1 MTLKKILPDNLSLR
15 RESIRADKIRKDSE
29 YKYKTLFS
37 IENDALLLVDNE
49 SYRIL
54 EVNEAACKLYG
65 YSEKEML
72 GLRNFE
78 LSAEP
83 EKTKSMRENL
93 KERVELRFHR
103 KRDGTIFPVD
113 ISSSIFTLNG
123 RSVILAAVRDI
134 TMHKRTE
141 DLNLSR
147 IHLME
152 FAENHSLDDLLE
164 ETLNCAE
171 DLTESLIGFYHFVE
185 SNQHTLKL
193 QNWSTRTKRD
203 YCRAEGKGMSY
214 DSSLAGVWADCLRE
228 RKPIIHNDYASLA
241 NKKGLPV
248 GHSPVFREIV
258 IPVIRGGKIMA
269 LMGIGNKATEYTQS
283 DLELVTSIAELAWDI
298 TGRKRAEEVL
308 LLSELRFKTMFNESP
323 YGIALIDSL
332 TGKVY
337 SVNPMFAKIAGRKV
351 EEMEVIDWMSI
362 THPDDVQKDLDN
374 MALLNSGKIDR
385 FQMEKRYLRPDKT
398 EVWISMTIAP
408 IFVEDKSHPRHLC
421 MIEDITERKKIELQ
435 IHQKNEELIM
445 LNAEK
450 DRFFSIIAHD
460 LRTPF
465 VGFLGLT
472 EILSDG
478 LLDMETKEIQQMAKL
493 IRQSAVNVYNL
504 LGNLLEWSRMQRG
517 LIPFEPELF
526 LLKEKIDE
534 SLLLLLNM
542 ADKKHIQINYHF
554 PADLLVFA
562 DPNMISVIIR
572 NLFSN
577 AVKFTRAGGRVELS
591 AKVVS
596 PKLVKITVADNGIGM
611 DKDILG
617 NLFNLDIKTN
627 RNGTEGEFSTGLGL
641 ILCKDFIEKHGGRLS
656 VVSEKGKGSIFS
668 FELPSTID
676 L

>member
-1 MTLKKILPDNLSLR
+1 MNFKKTNPFSLGLHR
-15 RESIRADKIRKDSE
+15 KSTRADKIQEDSE
-29 YKYKTLFS
+29 NKYKMLFT
-37 IENDALLLVDNE
+37 IETDALLLVDNE
-49 SYRIL
+49 SYQIL
-54 EVNEAACKLYG
+54 EANQSACTLYG
-65 YSEKEML
+65 YSEKEL
-72 GLRNFE
+72 LQLKNFE

-93 KERVELRFHR
+93 KERIELRFHR

-113 ISSSIFTLNG
+113 ISSTIFTLKG
-123 RSVILAAVRDI
+123 RSVILAAIRDI
-134 TMHKRTE
+134 TIRKRAE

-147 IHLME
+147 IHLLE
-152 FAENHSLDDLLE
+152 FAETHSLDDLLE

-171 DLTESLIGFYHFVE
+171 DLTGSLIGFYHFVE
-185 SNQHTLKL
+185 PDQHTLKL

-241 NKKGLPV
+241 NKKGLPS
-248 GHSPVFREIV
+248 GHSPVIREIV
-258 IPVIRGGKIMA
+258 IPVIRDGQITA
-269 LMGIGNKATEYTQS
+269 LIGIGNKATDYNQS
-283 DLELVTSIAELAWDI
+283 DLELVASVADLAWDI
-298 TGRKRAEEVL
+298 TSRKRAEEEMK
-308 LLSELRFKTMFNESP
+308 LSELRFKTMFNESP

-374 MALLNSGKIDR
+374 MTLLNAGLIDR

-398 EVWISMTIAP
+398 EVWINMTIVP
-408 IFVEDKSHPRHLC
+408 VFVEDKAHPRHLC
-421 MIEDITERKKIELQ
+421 MIGDITERKKIELQ
-435 IHQKNEELIM
+435 IHQKNEELIL

-472 EILSDG
+472 EILADG
-478 LLDMETKEIQQMAKL
+478 LFEMESNEIKQMATL

-504 LGNLLEWSRMQRG
+504 LGNLLEWSRMQQG

-534 SLLLLLNM
+534 SLLLLLNI
-542 ADKKHIQINYHF
+542 AEKKHIQINYHF
-554 PADLLVFA
+554 PPDLLVFA
-562 DPNMISVIIR
+562 DPNMVSLIIR

-577 AVKFTRAGGRVELS
+577 AVKFTRSGGRVELS
-591 AKVVS
+591 AKSVS

-611 DKDILG
+611 ERNILD

-656 VVSEKGKGSIFS
+656 VVSEQGKGSVFS
-668 FELPSTID
+668 FELPSAND